1 MACDLIGWGQS
12 IYGIDICIY
21 ALSSESCIL
30 YYIQKHIYIHICVHI
45 YINIYMYNYCILY
58 IYIDMMKYYEYVN
71 TTPTLKFRIGS
82 DAMHG
87 FAMIR
92 L

>member
-1 MACDLIGWGQS
+1 
-12 IYGIDICIY
+12 
-21 ALSSESCIL
+21 
-30 YYIQKHIYIHICVHI
+30 
-45 YINIYMYNYCILY
+45 MYNYCILY